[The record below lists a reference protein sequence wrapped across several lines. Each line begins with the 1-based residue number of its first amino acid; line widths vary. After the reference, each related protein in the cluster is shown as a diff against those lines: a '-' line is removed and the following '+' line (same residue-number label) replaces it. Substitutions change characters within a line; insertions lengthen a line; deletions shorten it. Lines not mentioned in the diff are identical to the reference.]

1 MNMSLIKAKFIV
13 IQYLTN
19 YYTCKASWFPQSIVI
34 FFHLRQESNCSC
46 WLKSESIYLWELT
59 HKLFLHNRVD
69 SLNCDRC
76 RTVLS
81 FINVLG
87 INAPFYNLL
96 TAKNAQ
102 PFMPNLSAV
111 KLAKRGSRI
120 SKALFR
126 FAFTLS
132 TRAMLLSRSETYN
145 YTKSE
150 DVTI

>member
-1 MNMSLIKAKFIV
+1 MNG
-13 IQYLTN
+13 
-19 YYTCKASWFPQSIVI
+19 
-34 FFHLRQESNCSC
+34 
-46 WLKSESIYLWELT
+46 
-59 HKLFLHNRVD
+59 
-69 SLNCDRC
+69 DRC
-76 RTVLS
+76 RTVLT

-96 TAKNAQ
+96 TTKNAQ

-132 TRAMLLSRSETYN
+132 TRAMLLSRSETYI

-150 DVTI
+150 DVTIYKPALRPAVIKGFLTATSICLGELLLHFLIRKPR